1 MQLIKVL
8 GYVVIFIA
16 VAALMASM
24 LSGTVLAAAGGTGQ
38 VKVDSSSMPLPLK
51 VVASQFLNSKNEPHD
66 VTWDTC
72 LNGGEIKDRPD
83 KRGQSPKAFMADQFT
98 LFLEDLP
105 PLYR

>member
-1 MQLIKVL
+1 MQFKRLL
-8 GYVVIFIA
+8 RYVVFFIA
-16 VAALMASM
+16 VA
-24 LSGTVLAAAGGTGQ
+24 T
-38 VKVDSSSMPLPLK
+38 LK

-72 LNGGEIKDRPD
+72 LNGGEINDRPN
-83 KRGQSPKAFMADQFT
+83 KRRQSPKAFEADPFT